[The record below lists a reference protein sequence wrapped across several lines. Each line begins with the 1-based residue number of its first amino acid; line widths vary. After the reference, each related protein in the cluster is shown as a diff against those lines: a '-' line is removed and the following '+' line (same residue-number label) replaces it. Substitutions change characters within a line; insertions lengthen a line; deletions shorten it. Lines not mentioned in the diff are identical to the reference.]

1 MLTMKLTVR
10 NLTYLAWLQAIVAM
24 LGSLYFSEI
33 RHLVPCVLCWYQRI
47 LMYPLVI
54 VIGVGLL
61 RGDKKQLPSYVLP
74 FSVTGIGVALFHW
87 LLQMGV
93 LPDKIAPC
101 QAGISCTTRYVEYFG
116 FVTIPFLSLVAFS
129 IVTTLMLMVAK
140 SPKESHDR

>member
-1 MLTMKLTVR
+1 MLTMKLSVR
-10 NLTYLAWLQAIVAM
+10 YLTYLAWSQAILAM

-54 VIGVGLL
+54 LIAIGLF
-61 RGDKKQLPSYVLP
+61 RGDEKQLPSYVLP
-74 FSVTGIGVALFHW
+74 FSVAGIGFALFHW

-101 QAGISCTTRYVEYFG
+101 QAGISCTTRYIEYYG

-129 IVTTLMLMVAK
+129 VITTLMLMIAK
-140 SPKESHDR
+140 SPKETHDR